1 MEKHQVTHEDQW
13 RGNRNEPDDEVAGIS
28 TEEAINEKAINKVIA
43 ERRRAD
49 YLRLHDD
56 DEAELE
62 LPR

>member
-1 MEKHQVTHEDQW
+1 MEKHQVERDGPTW
-13 RGNRNEPDDEVAGIS
+13 RGN
-28 TEEAINEKAINKVIA
+28 INESERGASRAKRLSEERMMNRELAD
-43 ERRRAD
+43 RRRAE

>member
-13 RGNRNEPDDEVAGIS
+13 RGNRDAPDSEVAGIS
-28 TEEAINEKAINKVIA
+28 DEEAIKKVIA
-43 ERRRAD
+43 ERRRAE

>member
-1 MEKHQVTHEDQW
+1 MEKHQVTKDDQW
-13 RGNRNEPDDEVAGIS
+13 RGNRDESDSGIADIS
-28 TEEAINEKAINKVIA
+28 DAEAINKVLA
-43 ERRRAD
+43 ERRRAE

>member
-1 MEKHQVTHEDQW
+1 METPQVSPNTQPR
-13 RGNRNEPDDEVAGIS
+13 RGDRDGRTNDVCDATAPPDVRAANKAFC
-28 TEEAINEKAINKVIA
+28 EEKRA
-43 ERRRAD
+43 E

>member
-1 MEKHQVTHEDQW
+1 MEEHQLTKDEW
-13 RGNRNEPDDEVAGIS
+13 RGTGDEPDGDIAGIS
-28 TEEAINEKAINKVIA
+28 DAEAIDKVLA
-43 ERRRAD
+43 ERRRAE

>member
-1 MEKHQVTHEDQW
+1 MEKHQVTNEDQW
-13 RGNRNEPDDEVAGIS
+13 RGDQDGSGGGNIAGIS
-28 TEEAINEKAINKVIA
+28 DAEAINKVLA
-43 ERRRAD
+43 ERRRAE

>member
-1 MEKHQVTHEDQW
+1 MEKHQVTKDDQW
-13 RGNRNEPDDEVAGIS
+13 RGNRDESDSDIAGIS
-28 TEEAINEKAINKVIA
+28 DAEAINKVLA
-43 ERRRAD
+43 ERRRAE